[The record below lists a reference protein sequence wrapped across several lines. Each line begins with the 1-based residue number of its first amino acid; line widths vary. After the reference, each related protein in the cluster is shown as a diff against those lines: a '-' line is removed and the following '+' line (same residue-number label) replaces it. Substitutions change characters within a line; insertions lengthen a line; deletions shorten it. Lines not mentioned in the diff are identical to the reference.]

1 MAPREKLEESIRH
14 LRGELADG
22 DPLSPEDRALLDRT
36 LEEVAQRLD
45 EDEHDFSLT
54 DSVYEELQELS
65 ARIERPRPTLSVLL
79 GRIVDSL
86 SQLGI

>member
-1 MAPREKLEESIRH
+1 MAPRQKLEESIRH

-22 DPLSPEDRALLDRT
+22 EPLSPEDRALLDRT
-36 LEEVAQRLD
+36 LAEVAEKLD
-45 EDEHDFSLT
+45 DDSDDFSLT

-65 ARIERPRPTLSVLL
+65 ARIERTRPTLSVLL